1 MNTNVIY
8 NQDCIKGMSHIP
20 DKFIDMILC
29 DLPYGTTNC
38 KWDVIIPFEDMWE
51 QYTRIIKDNGAIVLF
66 GSEPF
71 TSSLIMSNVRLFRY
85 DLIWDKRK
93 GCDFLNAN
101 RKPLKSH
108 ENILVFYKKSS
119 TYNKQYWYSK
129 PYKKIQGNKKKSE
142 VYHLS
147 HEAETESL
155 DGKRN
160 PLSVL
165 SFPRDSKK
173 LHPTQKPIA
182 LLEWLIKTYT
192 NEGEIVLDNAFGS
205 GSTLIAA
212 VNTNR
217 RYIGFEI
224 DEQYFNIARNRLD
237 KVIKDNNCD
246 LK

>member
-38 KWDVIIPFEDMWE
+38 KWDVIIPFEDMWK

-108 ENILVFYKKSS
+108 ENILVFYKKSP

-224 DEQYFNIARNRLD
+224 DEQYFNIACNRLD